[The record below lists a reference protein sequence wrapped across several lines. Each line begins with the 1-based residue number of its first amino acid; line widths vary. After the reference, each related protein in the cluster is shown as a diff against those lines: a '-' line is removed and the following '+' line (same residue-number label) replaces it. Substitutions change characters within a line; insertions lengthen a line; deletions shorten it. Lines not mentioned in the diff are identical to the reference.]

1 VPTLY
6 EGDYV
11 QQDLGVIAQRNGQDD
26 ADLLLAFLEELG
38 CREDALWQLVR
49 HRAERTYPSP
59 TFNSRLIEW
68 MLADRYNIGRIRPL
82 PALSR
87 YRILYGY
94 DNEYDDIYSLAVVE
108 KPPHG
113 LQVPDYTR
121 YYNYERDHPVSTRVI
136 DEYINRQLPKIAGN

>member
-1 VPTLY
+1 VPTLF
-6 EGDYV
+6 EGDHIGD
-11 QQDLGVIAQRNGQDD
+11 DLGLIGARNGQDD

-38 CREDALWQLVR
+38 NREDALWQLVR

-68 MLADRYNIGRIRPL
+68 MLEDGYNIGRIRPI

-108 KPPHG
+108 KPPQG
-113 LQVPDYTR
+113 LQPPDYAR
-121 YYNYERDHPVSTRVI
+121 YYNYERDHPISSRVI
-136 DEYINRQLPKIAGN
+136 DEYVDRGIPGV